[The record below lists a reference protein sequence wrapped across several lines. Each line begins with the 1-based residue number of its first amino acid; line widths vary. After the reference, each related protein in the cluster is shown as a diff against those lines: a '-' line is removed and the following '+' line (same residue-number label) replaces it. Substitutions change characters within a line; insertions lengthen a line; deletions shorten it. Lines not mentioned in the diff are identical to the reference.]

1 MPYLSYG
8 LLSGIDSITPIGT
21 KRRDRGKPRVIPK
34 KQGAGK
40 TVLIVDDNAPIRT
53 MVAAAF
59 LSDGFKR
66 CTETEKGKQIA
77 P

>member
-1 MPYLSYG
+1 MQH
-8 LLSGIDSITPIGT
+8 ID
-21 KRRDRGKPRVIPK
+21 RDPK
-34 KQGAGK
+34 KQGVGK

-77 P
+77 PWTSDHCQSRPAPTVEPWATT